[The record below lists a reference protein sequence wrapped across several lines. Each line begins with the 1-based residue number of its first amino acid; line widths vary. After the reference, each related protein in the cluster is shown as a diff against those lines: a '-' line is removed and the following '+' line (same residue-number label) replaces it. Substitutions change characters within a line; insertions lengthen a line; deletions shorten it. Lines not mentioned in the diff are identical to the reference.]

1 MSALL
6 GLAALANGFA
16 GGLVGA
22 QAQAAPDTLED
33 LLDGGYYA
41 LAAQIE
47 GPRAVKINPQ
57 NAEAHLL
64 YARALYLV
72 GNLGSAQTQLGQAR
86 ALAKTPPQ
94 KLSVTH
100 LEALLKA
107 AQGDAARAARL
118 LEGVFKAVPD
128 YQTAMD
134 WGQVA
139 WQGGKLG
146 TALRAYRA
154 AQTTPEGQRE
164 PWPTLNIARLLLQ
177 QGRFEAALA
186 PLETVLTQLE
196 TQFEQDPGP
205 RPSPAYAETFYRL
218 GQAHEALGSV
228 QEAVSN
234 YQAARSAD
242 PAYIPAA
249 EALARLG
256 AP

>member
-1 MSALL
+1 MSTLL
-6 GLAALANGFA
+6 GLAALSSGFA
-16 GGLVGA
+16 GV
-22 QAQAAPDTLED
+22 QAQAAPGTLKD

-47 GPRAVKINPQ
+47 GPRAVQTTPQ
-57 NAEAHLL
+57 SAEAHLL

-86 ALAKTPPQ
+86 ALSKTPQQ
-94 KLSVTH
+94 KLKVTH

-107 AQGDAARAARL
+107 AQGDAVRAARL
-118 LEGVFKAVPD
+118 LEGVFKASPD

-146 TALRAYRA
+146 AALRAYHA
-154 AQTTPEGQRE
+154 AQATPEGQSQ

-177 QGRFEAALA
+177 QGRHEAALA
-186 PLETVLTQLE
+186 PLETILTQLE
-196 TQFEQDPGP
+196 RDPSP

-218 GQAHEALGSV
+218 GQAHEALGGV

-242 PAYIPAA
+242 PDYIPAA
-249 EALARLG
+249 EALTRLG